1 MGFNPV
7 RGMSF
12 TALDPMGE
20 TERAKMDKSL
30 AKLAR
35 RFYDTLAGPAYPW
48 PGWFYFMAFHAG
60 RTKMRL
66 ELDERS
72 FDFRYY
78 RDQGWFESD
87 YYYPVSVGPARKL
100 AGRLID
106 SFQASRTKKR
116 QGKKT

>member
-1 MGFNPV
+1 
-7 RGMSF
+7 
-12 TALDPMGE
+12 
-20 TERAKMDKSL
+20 MDKSM

-48 PGWFYFMAFHAG
+48 PGWFYFAAFHAG